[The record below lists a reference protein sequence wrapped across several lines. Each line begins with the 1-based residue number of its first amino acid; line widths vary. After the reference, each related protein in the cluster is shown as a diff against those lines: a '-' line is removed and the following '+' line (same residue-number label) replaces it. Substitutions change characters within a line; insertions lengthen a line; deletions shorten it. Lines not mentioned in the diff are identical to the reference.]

1 VASDFD
7 KLFPDDGFP
16 FDSDSERM
24 RGSGRHE
31 DGPGRNPFE
40 PFVSQPGAENFT
52 TENENRAPRVLNEK
66 EVKITGVFVED
77 PGAHPQHFVYLKD
90 NRGRRVRIYVG
101 QFEAFAITMA
111 LEGPTPVRPMT
122 HDLVKLMVDRL
133 DAKIERVIIDDL
145 WNETFYAKIGLL
157 TSSGVSLDIDCR
169 PSDAIALAV
178 RARVPIYMA
187 ESVLEA
193 TTQE

>member
-7 KLFPDDGFP
+7 KLFPDEGFP
-16 FDSDSERM
+16 FDPDASRTA
-24 RGSGRHE
+24 GRQDE
-31 DGPGRNPFE
+31 GPGRNPFE
-40 PFVSQPGAENFT
+40 PFMSQPGAENFT
-52 TENENRAPRVLNEK
+52 TENENRSPRVLHEK

-77 PGAHPQHFVYLKD
+77 PGTHPQHFVYLKD

-122 HDLVKLMVDRL
+122 HDLVKLIVDRL
-133 DAKIERVIIDDL
+133 DAKIERVVIDDL
-145 WNETFYAKIGLL
+145 WNETFYAKVGIVNSAGLS
-157 TSSGVSLDIDCR
+157 TDIDCR

-193 TTQE
+193 TVQE